1 MNGTLLTSLI
11 KTVQYTS
18 NGSMVPYVRVPAQSP
33 DLVNYALTAGAGGVV
48 MPHVQNAE
56 QAKAFV
62 QLARFPPLGDRSYP
76 PNALF
81 GKQTTTPEGKTIYD
95 IWNEHAAI
103 VCQIEDVEG
112 VENVERIATVAGG
125 ASSPIPSDLPFS
137 SPSAETKRRGS
148 MDGDEPEF
156 LAALTKI
163 QRAADANG
171 LAVLGFARTQLIPKP
186 AQAAAEG
193 IELDHVEVVPRE
205 GIGKTEYLSKFPL
218 SRGKIPGLDGPD
230 GLKLT
235 ETLAI
240 TT

>member
-11 KTVQYTS
+11 KTIQYTS
-18 NGSMVPYVRVPAQSP
+18 NGSMVPYVRVPSHAP

-95 IWNEHAAI
+95 VWNENAAI
-103 VCQIEDVEG
+103 VCQIEDLEG
-112 VENVERIATVAGG
+112 VENVESIATVAGVDALMVG
-125 ASSPIPSDLPFS
+125 ASDLRFS
-137 SPSAETKRRGS
+137 LGLPAGS

-156 LAALTKI
+156 VAALGKV
-163 QRAADANG
+163 QKAADANN
-171 LAVLGFARTQLIPKP
+171 LAVLGFAVTPDILRKRLELGWRALICHSD
-186 AQAAAEG
+186 ASGIFNSGSRVFETNCELAESLG
-193 IELDHVEVVPRE
+193 
-205 GIGKTEYLSKFPL
+205 PL
-218 SRGKIPGLDGPD
+218 PSG
-230 GLKLT
+230 
-235 ETLAI
+235 
-240 TT
+240 

>member
-18 NGSMVPYVRVPAQSP
+18 NGSMVPYVRVPSHSP

-81 GKQTTTPEGKTIYD
+81 GKQTATPEGKTVYD

-103 VCQIEDVEG
+103 VCQIEDLEG
-112 VENVERIATVAGG
+112 VENVESIATVAGG
-125 ASSPIPSDLPFS
+125 ASPPSTLPNLLS
-137 SPSAETKRRGS
+137 S
-148 MDGDEPEF
+148 
-156 LAALTKI
+156 L
-163 QRAADANG
+163 
-171 LAVLGFARTQLIPKP
+171 LG
-186 AQAAAEG
+186 
-193 IELDHVEVVPRE
+193 
-205 GIGKTEYLSKFPL
+205 
-218 SRGKIPGLDGPD
+218 
-230 GLKLT
+230 
-235 ETLAI
+235 
-240 TT
+240 